1 MRTATEGGTVL
12 QMAASQT
19 EVNVPKIEHVKKC
32 GEIGRG
38 AYGVIFRGEWQGSSC
53 AIKEIHEIFTTAS
66 ISEDDRRRARS
77 AFQKECSQSIRL
89 RHPNIVQFFGLYE
102 GGQGFASL
110 VMELLHCSLHHL
122 LEPPEKDKKPLAMP
136 MEIKLSLLCDITRGL
151 RYLHNHSP
159 CIIHRDLSS
168 NNVLVTEGMVAK
180 IGDLGT
186 IRFFDPKRQSQM
198 SKQPGT
204 VVFMPP
210 EALIET
216 PNYGCDIDIF
226 SFACVAL
233 HTLSGKWPAPTEPV
247 KVQQGGA
254 TDLIAVSE
262 ANRRI
267 QYLKEIGDKDM
278 KELLMR
284 CLNNDRQKRPNI
296 IVVYDEVHAILA
308 KIPNELPLTKLHA
321 YLTIQESAD
330 RIKQLGDDA
339 TVRDERID
347 EMQVAIVVD
356 YDVFYKYSTSCR
368 K

>member
-1 MRTATEGGTVL
+1 
-12 QMAASQT
+12 MAASQT
-19 EVNVPKIEHVKKC
+19 EVINVPKIKHVKKC

-38 AYGVIFRGEWQGSSC
+38 AYGVIFRGEWQGSPC
-53 AIKEIHEIFTTAS
+53 AIKEVHEIFTTAS
-66 ISEDDRRRARS
+66 ISQEDKRTARN
-77 AFQKECSQSIRL
+77 AFQKECNQSIRL

-102 GGQGFASL
+102 EGGQGGFSSL
-110 VMELLHCSLHHL
+110 VMELLHSSLHHL
-122 LEPPEKDKKPLAMP
+122 LEPPEKDKKPLPMP
-136 MEIKLSLLCDITRGL
+136 MELKVSLLCDITCGL

-186 IRFFDPKRQSQM
+186 IRFFDPKTQSKM

-216 PNYGCDIDIF
+216 PDYGCDIDIF

-233 HTLSGKWPAPTEPV
+233 HTLSGQWPTPTEPV
-247 KVQQGGA
+247 KVQQGA

-267 QYLKEIGDKDM
+267 KYLNDITDKDM
-278 KELLMR
+278 KNLLMR
-284 CLNNDRQKRPNI
+284 CLNNDRHKRPNI
-296 IVVYDEVHAILA
+296 TVVYDEVHLFLA

-321 YLTIQESAD
+321 YLTIQESTD
-330 RIKQLGDDA
+330 RIKQLEGDVAD
-339 TVRDERID
+339 RDEQID
-347 EMQVAIVVD
+347 KMQVTYWLWYVL
-356 YDVFYKYSTSCR
+356 
-368 K
+368 